1 MTWLAEQPVTIFALG
16 LVTLAIMAGA
26 LVHTGRRI
34 FLYAVFAVV
43 LLTAGMLLIE
53 RLAVTEVERVE
64 ATLYALANDLRKND
78 AEAVLQHIST
88 GSPDVLMDAKRYL
101 GQVVIHAATIKRNL
115 TIVVA
120 RGRHTTTAQ
129 ARFNGV
135 LVLSHKNWGA
145 DTKKTVAPAK
155 QIALMA
161 TRLRF
166 P

>member
-1 MTWLAEQPVTIFALG
+1 MTWLVEQPVTIFALG

-88 GSPDVLMDAKRYL
+88 GSPDVLMDAKRYQD
-101 GQVVIHAATIKRNL
+101 GRRKTEEGGRRREEGRRMSRNA
-115 TIVVA
+115 V
-120 RGRHTTTAQ
+120 
-129 ARFNGV
+129 
-135 LVLSHKNWGA
+135 SSS
-145 DTKKTVAPAK
+145 
-155 QIALMA
+155 
-161 TRLRF
+161 
-166 P
+166 